1 MQLVVGNQR
10 SYSDVCRLTDGEI
23 KHAGNEIYY
32 EGGNFI
38 VCQAGATIGEVA
50 KVIMP
55 KGWFFAVTPGTR
67 HATIGGCIANDVHG
81 KNHQAAG
88 SFGNHVLSVVL
99 NGKSYRLYDPLFK
112 ATVGGL
118 GLTGKIESASIALVP
133 RTSLPLLWYWPLD
146 YIPGYWPLYKRMGF
160 WQYHCV
166 VPQKVVPWLLK
177 KVRQRPL
184 LRVRKQ
190 FGNIPSA
197 GMLSFCRP
205 GISLSFDFAKRDD
218 KMQGDLDHI
227 VVQSGGAVYPAKTA
241 MSSYVFR
248 SSFPRWREFSK
259 YVHPDYSSDFW
270 KRVSC
275 LG

>member
-1 MQLVVGNQR
+1 MQLVVGNRR
-10 SYSDVCRLTDGEI
+10 SYSDVARLTGGDI
-23 KHAGNEIYY
+23 KHAGRDIYY
-32 EGGNFI
+32 EGSNI
-38 VCQAGATIGEVA
+38 VMCQAGATIGEVA
-50 KVIMP
+50 KLVMP
-55 KGWFFAVTPGTR
+55 KGWFFPVTPGTR

-81 KNHQAAG
+81 KNHQAVG
-88 SFGNHVLSVVL
+88 SFGNHVILMVL
-99 NGKSYRLYDPLFK
+99 NGNLCYPSDPLFS

-118 GLTGKIESASIALVP
+118 GLTGAIEWATIELVP
-133 RTSLPLLWYWPLD
+133 RTSLPLSWYWPLD
-146 YIPGYWPLYKRMGF
+146 YIPYYWPLYKKLGF

-166 VPQKVVPWLLK
+166 VPEDAEPWLLK
-177 KVRQRPL
+177 KLALRPL
-184 LRVRKQ
+184 LTVRKR
-190 FGNIPSA
+190 FGAIRSV

-218 KMQGDLDHI
+218 RMQADLDHI
-227 VVQSGGAVYPAKTA
+227 VVQSGGAVYPAKTS

-259 YVHPDYSSDFW
+259 YIHPSYSSDFW